1 MRGRRLPV
9 EVLGQ
14 TGAYST
20 VEIGETQTLPTGT
33 PARVENVG
41 TPIAAILNF
50 GIPVGPRGPKGD
62 PGEPGVKGDTGE
74 TGPQGATGPQGEKGD
89 TGATGATGPQG
100 PKGDTGATGPQG
112 PAGQNGADGQDGEDG
127 RSFTIL
133 GLYATFSALVAAH
146 PTGNAGDAYAVG
158 TSESNVVYIWD
169 VDILGWDNIGAMQGP
184 QGPQGAA
191 GPQGP
196 QGATGA
202 TGPQGATGA
211 QGAAGPQGPKGD
223 TGATGATGPQ
233 GPQGATGATG
243 ADGKSAYESAQ
254 DGGYTGTEAQFNAA
268 LAAVGGKAETATYT
282 AAVANTGWT
291 ALSDYYAKTVSVAGM
306 LSTDN
311 PIVDVVLGSDATA
324 NAAYLAAWSKVVR
337 VTTAASA
344 VTLYATEAPQ
354 SAFNIQLKVVR

>member
-1 MRGRRLPV
+1 M
-9 EVLGQ
+9 
-14 TGAYST
+14 
-20 VEIGETQTLPTGT
+20 
-33 PARVENVG
+33 
-41 TPIAAILNF
+41 
-50 GIPVGPRGPKGD
+50 
-62 PGEPGVKGDTGE
+62 
-74 TGPQGATGPQGEKGD
+74 
-89 TGATGATGPQG
+89 
-100 PKGDTGATGPQG
+100 
-112 PAGQNGADGQDGEDG
+112 
-127 RSFTIL
+127 
-133 GLYATFSALVAAH
+133 AAH
-146 PTGNAGDAYAVG
+146 PTGTAGDAYAVG
-158 TSESNVVYIWD
+158 TSESNVIYIWD

-184 QGPQGAA
+184 QGPQGAT

-211 QGAAGPQGPKGD
+211 QGATGPQGVKGDKGDKGD
-223 TGATGATGPQ
+223 TGSTGAKGDKGDTGD
-233 GPQGATGATG
+233 AG

-254 DGGYTGTEAQFNAA
+254 DGGYTGTEAQFNAD

-291 ALSDYYAKTVSVAGM
+291 ALSDYYTKTVSVAGM

-311 PIVDVVLGSDATA
+311 PIVDVVLGADATA

-344 VTLYATEAPQ
+344 VTLYATAEPQ